1 MALPTGYTEVQY
13 IQSTGTQYVDTEF
26 KPTGKTKAICDFVAY
41 NQATDQQGIFG
52 SRPGA
57 SNRFTLFTGQSIGSL
72 QADYNTG
79 ESLASASTAIA
90 GLDLA
95 QRVTV
100 SMSNVLAINE
110 KTVNTVSLVDFT
122 ASYNLYLFANNN
134 AGTAQLP
141 ASLKL
146 YSCQIYDNATLIRDY
161 TPCINPDGEAG
172 LYDTVNSKFY
182 GNAGTGVFFAGPPRV
197 SLPSGY
203 KQLEYI
209 LSDNTQYINTGVIP
223 NQDSRIV
230 YDCERS
236 AGLTQERFF
245 GVRTGSTA
253 TDAFYFYIYQSKWRY
268 IYNNATIVGDTAVDG
283 RFLIDANK
291 NIAIINGTMTFTG
304 TYGQF
309 TCAMP
314 ALLFAARAAPS
325 DMLRG
330 THKLFSCKMYQ
341 NGALARNYIPCSNP
355 SGELGLYDL
364 VTRSFYANGGTNPFT
379 AGPEV
384 TWPSNDAIYVKVN
397 GIWRQI
403 DGIKLL

>member
-1 MALPTGYTEVQY
+1 MSLPTGYTEVQY
-13 IQSTGTQYVDTEF
+13 IQSSGTQYVDTGVKVNKADAYKLVLTAHLTSNDNYAGCNGYMQFQANIGNDQKSMIAIEYANVTETISVNDVQISSTSWPSYDGQNVKLGLF
-26 KPTGKTKAICDFVAY
+26 KMGDTNDSWFSGSPQTG
-41 NQATDQQGIFG
+41 
-52 SRPGA
+52 
-57 SNRFTLFTGQSIGSL
+57 
-72 QADYNTG
+72 
-79 ESLASASTAIA
+79 
-90 GLDLA
+90 
-95 QRVTV
+95 
-100 SMSNVLAINE
+100 
-110 KTVNTVSLVDFT
+110 
-122 ASYNLYLFANNN
+122 
-134 AGTAQLP
+134 
-141 ASLKL
+141 KL
-146 YSCQIYDNATLIRDY
+146 YSCQIYDNGSLIRNY
-161 TPCINPDGEAG
+161 VPCINPDGEAG

-209 LSDNTQYINTGVIP
+209 LSDNTQYINTGIVP
-223 NQDSRIV
+223 DQDSRIV

-268 IYNNATIVGDTAVDG
+268 IYNNATMVGETAVDG

-291 NIAIINGTMTFTG
+291 NIATINGTMTFTG

-341 NGALARNYIPCSNP
+341 NGTLARNYIPCSNP

-364 VTRSFYANGGTNPFT
+364 VTRSFYENGGTNPFT

-384 TWPSNDAIYVKVN
+384 TWPSNNAIYVKVN

-403 DGIKLL
+403 NGIKLL